1 MGRGQEDLILAWIQG
16 RGCRAYAS
24 VSRRW
29 GCSCGL
35 NPFPYWTQQMPVS
48 HWGCHACVA
57 PLGSWVGL
65 DDELLNV
72 KEDAWVS
79 SARHPQWPPKEGMC
93 EADTQNRQT
102 YGLIKG
108 HPSLFLITL
117 NQDTHYAA
125 SSGLWDLFTKIC
137 DTKGHFPCP
146 WIHIFLTKEKG

>member
-1 MGRGQEDLILAWIQG
+1 
-16 RGCRAYAS
+16 
-24 VSRRW
+24 
-29 GCSCGL
+29 
-35 NPFPYWTQQMPVS
+35 
-48 HWGCHACVA
+48 
-57 PLGSWVGL
+57 
-65 DDELLNV
+65 
-72 KEDAWVS
+72 
-79 SARHPQWPPKEGMC
+79 MC

-146 WIHIFLTKEKG
+146 WIHIFLTKEKGQEKYDGTHTPSKKGADVFLKSFMMAPPPHEFILWSKLLFLNIP